1 VALKAAALCC
11 LVVLAAGCGGHVA
24 APSTMLPAKGDML
37 AGAAVPKGTTAQDFT
52 LRDQNGETIGL
63 SALRGRL
70 VLLAFLY
77 TQCTD
82 VCPVIARNLSTAVQ
96 ALGHEATSVRV
107 LAVSVDPQSDT
118 PSAART
124 YVRTHRLVPQFHW
137 LLGTRTQLAP
147 VWQAYNVLVEERNPE
162 RVAHAAPI
170 FLIDRSG
177 AVRAFYGERVRA
189 SDVEHDLQTLLRDGG

>member
-11 LVVLAAGCGGHVA
+11 LAALAAGCGGHPA
-24 APSTMLPAKGDML
+24 APATTSSATQRAF

-52 LRDQNGETIGL
+52 LRDQNGATVRL
-63 SALRGRL
+63 SAQRGRL

-82 VCPVIARNLSTAVQ
+82 VCPVIARNLSTAVH

-107 LAVSVDPQSDT
+107 LAVSVDPKSDT
-118 PSAART
+118 PRAART

-137 LLGTRTQLAP
+137 LLGTRAQLTP

-177 AVRAFYGERVRA
+177 TVRVFYGEKVQTA
-189 SDVEHDLQTLLRDGG
+189 DVEHDLQALLRDGG